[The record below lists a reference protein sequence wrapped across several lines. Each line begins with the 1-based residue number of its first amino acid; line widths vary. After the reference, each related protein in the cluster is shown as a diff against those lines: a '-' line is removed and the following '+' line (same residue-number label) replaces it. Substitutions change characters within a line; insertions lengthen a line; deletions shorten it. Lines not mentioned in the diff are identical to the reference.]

1 MFYAFPPFSIISQVI
16 KKIELDGATGI
27 LIVLDWPTQAWY
39 PLLRRLLLAD
49 PLRLNWQH
57 DLVILPFRTGPHP
70 LGKKLQL
77 MACHLCGV
85 VYVLEPVN
93 ECTKTVLFVTFIIR
107 ASLVDPPPPPSGY
120 SRLGPAASITNVV
133 MVTVVAT
140 YITFPHTYFV
150 MDSIS
155 EINDFSIQLNENSPL
170 KCLLIKC
177 LWQLIKN

>member
-1 MFYAFPPFSIISQVI
+1 MTISFRLITMF
-16 KKIELDGATGI
+16 L
-27 LIVLDWPTQAWY
+27 
-39 PLLRRLLLAD
+39 RLLLVLLLVLHAD
-49 PLRLNWQH
+49 LC
-57 DLVILPFRTGPHP
+57 LPISPS
-70 LGKKLQL
+70 L
-77 MACHLCGV
+77 LCPVQYV

-107 ASLVDPPPPPSGY
+107 ASLVDPPPPSGY

-177 LWQLIKN
+177 LWQLIRN

>member
-1 MFYAFPPFSIISQVI
+1 M
-16 KKIELDGATGI
+16 
-27 LIVLDWPTQAWY
+27 
-39 PLLRRLLLAD
+39 LLHVGVA
-49 PLRLNWQH
+49 P
-57 DLVILPFRTGPHP
+57 
-70 LGKKLQL
+70 
-77 MACHLCGV
+77 V

-93 ECTKTVLFVTFIIR
+93 ECTKTVLFVSFIIR
-107 ASLVDPPPPPSGY
+107 AFLVDPPSGY

-170 KCLLIKC
+170 KCILIKC
-177 LWQLIKN
+177 LWQLIRN